1 MPTAFEFEGT
11 RYKVI
16 DLVAEAGDRL
26 YRMPYIHRI
35 LLENVLRTAEDAQMA
50 IQAFLEWVETG
61 GSDVEIPF
69 LPNRVLM
76 HDTTCG
82 PALVDIAGMRSALAE
97 AGGDPALLNPVV
109 PVDVSTDHSV
119 AVDVFGTASARER
132 NVRREYERNAER
144 YSFMKWA
151 TNTLANFRVHPP
163 GTGIMHTLNLE
174 RLATVATALE
184 RDGVLWAVPDTLI
197 GTDSHTPMINGIGV
211 LGWGVG
217 GLEAESVFF
226 GMPVA
231 LRVPDVVGV
240 RLTGSL
246 RKGVLATDLALV
258 VTHLLRQSDLQD
270 KFVEFYGPGVSNL
283 TAGDRAVVAN
293 MTPEF
298 GANSGYF
305 PIDRQSIGYL
315 ARTGRSREHCAFV
328 EAYAKRVGIW
338 FDPNATPRYSST
350 VELDL
355 ATVEASLAGPRRPQ
369 DRIAIGDTRAAIAGM
384 KRKAIAPLVE
394 GEPNDGAVAIAAI
407 TSCTNTSD
415 PRLLIAAGLVARKA
429 RAFGLRPPRWVKTS
443 TAPGSPTAERYLRR
457 AGLLDDL
464 EAIGFGIVG
473 YGCTTCIGNSGPLT
487 EPVVSAI
494 AERDILPVAVLSGN
508 RNFPGRVHPQLEAG
522 FLASPPMVVAF
533 ALAGT
538 VELDIIQDPIGI
550 SADGRPVTLKMLW
563 PQASEID
570 EAMTLASS
578 TSDFAP
584 SYDAAEASEAW
595 KDLPA
600 PTSTLFPWDETSTY
614 IRRPPFANI
623 GRGTRLG
630 VYEAHPILVVGDDIT
645 TDHISPAGA
654 IPPTGDAGRH
664 LIERGEN
671 PIDLNVFSSRRGNWE
686 VMIRGLFTNKTVRNL
701 IGEDIPPGSTI
712 HAGTGEVLSL
722 WEAAQ
727 RYKAEGRATV
737 IVAGERYGMGS
748 SRDWA
753 AKGVALLGVRAVL
766 TSSFERIHRWNLI
779 GMGVL
784 PLRLPTGTTPETLG
798 LSADATI
805 IIEADPSSISPRAA
819 IAVGIRHADGS
830 LVSLDATAAIE
841 THAEVEILRAGGV
854 LPLILERLMKRR
866 LST

>member
-97 AGGDPALLNPVV
+97 AGGDPVLLNPVV

-538 VELDIIQDPIGI
+538 VELDIIHDPIGI

-623 GRGTRLG
+623 GSGTRLG

-671 PIDLNVFSSRRGNWE
+671 HRSERVLVTARKLGGHDPRAVHKQDGAQPHWRRYTARFHHSCRHG
-686 VMIRGLFTNKTVRNL
+686 G
-701 IGEDIPPGSTI
+701 GS
-712 HAGTGEVLSL
+712 
-722 WEAAQ
+722 
-727 RYKAEGRATV
+727 
-737 IVAGERYGMGS
+737 
-748 SRDWA
+748 
-753 AKGVALLGVRAVL
+753 VALG
-766 TSSFERIHRWNLI
+766 
-779 GMGVL
+779 G
-784 PLRLPTGTTPETLG
+784 
-798 LSADATI
+798 
-805 IIEADPSSISPRAA
+805 
-819 IAVGIRHADGS
+819 GS
-830 LVSLDATAAIE
+830 KI
-841 THAEVEILRAGGV
+841 
-854 LPLILERLMKRR
+854 
-866 LST
+866 